1 MLRKY
6 QYHSLIIDYLGFS
19 ICTIEAHLIMN
30 NIKYLEWRIKLYVEL
45 AKVYEEIGSNDV
57 ALKTIDAGI
66 KKVNEL

>member
-1 MLRKY
+1 
-6 QYHSLIIDYLGFS
+6 
-19 ICTIEAHLIMN
+19 MN